1 MTNPVAAI
9 FISSNPVS
17 AKRTKVQSASK
28 TKRVAVSSRDG
39 FPILAAR
46 FRSAPEKPR
55 AVRRMCTVSE
65 TSVTRFQIDRDRDR
79 LS

>member
-1 MTNPVAAI
+1 MTTPVAAI

-55 AVRRMCTVSE
+55 APPHVYRVGNLGE
-65 TSVTRFQIDRDRDR
+65 RFQIDRDRDR